1 MNLSTCIYNVK
12 NFQLQV
18 LCFAAIF
25 LCYIEAMPANN
36 DNAKAT
42 DNNVDFTP
50 ITAADAS
57 DGADQK
63 DNADASETL
72 NTAEQR
78 GRFFPFRRLFL
89 RKKEDDDLEFPAL
102 F

>member
-18 LCFAAIF
+18 LCFTAIF

-50 ITAADAS
+50 ITA
-57 DGADQK
+57 
-63 DNADASETL
+63 ADASETL